1 MVGKLFVVWRYAEL
15 DRVVKEKDS
24 SVTKL
29 REAAQE
35 REAQLQAEMKSLT
48 AKLEESAVRIRQLE
62 WTAHDLQKEKSS
74 IIERLYK
81 LYK

>member
-1 MVGKLFVVWRYAEL
+1 
-15 DRVVKEKDS
+15 VKEKDS

-74 IIERLYK
+74 VIERLYK

>member
-1 MVGKLFVVWRYAEL
+1 
-15 DRVVKEKDS
+15 VKEKDS

-62 WTAHDLQKEKSS
+62 WTAQDLQKEKSS
-74 IIERLYK
+74 VIERLYK

>member
-1 MVGKLFVVWRYAEL
+1 
-15 DRVVKEKDS
+15 VKEKDS

>member
-1 MVGKLFVVWRYAEL
+1 M
-15 DRVVKEKDS
+15 KEKDS

-62 WTAHDLQKEKSS
+62 WTAQDLQKEKSS
-74 IIERLYK
+74 VIERLYK

>member
-1 MVGKLFVVWRYAEL
+1 M
-15 DRVVKEKDS
+15 KEKDS

>member
-1 MVGKLFVVWRYAEL
+1 M
-15 DRVVKEKDS
+15 KEKDS

-74 IIERLYK
+74 VIERLYK